1 MTRVISIV
9 SGKGGVGKTT
19 LSINLAYALAKNFK
33 KRTLLIDGNITTSH
47 IGLSLGVT
55 KANVMLN
62 DMLRNENVSFEP
74 YTYIENFD
82 LLLSAISPR
91 SLENVEM
98 SRLSSLIEKLS
109 LLGYDFILLDT
120 APGLGKEAV
129 EAIKASKEVLFITN
143 PLTPSAIDIIR
154 VSELCSE
161 LMITS
166 LGLVLNMV
174 RRKPY
179 ELSAFEI
186 ERFVNVPVIGEIPF
200 DKSVLIALASK
211 KTFVELFPKSK
222 VSKAINKICSTI
234 TGEVFLE
241 EKKGFLE
248 RIKSI
253 FIR

>member
-1 MTRVISIV
+1 MTRVIAIV

-47 IGLSLGVT
+47 IGLSLGVS
-55 KANVMLN
+55 KANTMLN
-62 DMLRNENVSFEP
+62 DMLRKDEISFEP
-74 YTYIENFD
+74 YRYEENFD
-82 LLLSAISPR
+82 LLLSAVSPK
-91 SLENVEM
+91 SLENVEI
-98 SRLSSLIEKLS
+98 SKLSPLIEKLS
-109 LLGYDFILLDT
+109 SLGYDFILLDT
-120 APGLGKEAV
+120 APGLGKEAL
-129 EAIKASKEVLFITN
+129 EAIRASKEVLFITN

-166 LGLVLNMV
+166 LGLVLNTV

-179 ELSAFEI
+179 ELTAFEI

-200 DKSVLIALASK
+200 DKKVLIALAAK
-211 KTFVELFPKSK
+211 KTFVELFPKSNITR
-222 VSKAINKICSTI
+222 SINMICSI
-234 TGEVFLE
+234 LTGERLIE
-241 EKKGFLE
+241 ERTGFLE
-248 RIKSI
+248 RIRSI